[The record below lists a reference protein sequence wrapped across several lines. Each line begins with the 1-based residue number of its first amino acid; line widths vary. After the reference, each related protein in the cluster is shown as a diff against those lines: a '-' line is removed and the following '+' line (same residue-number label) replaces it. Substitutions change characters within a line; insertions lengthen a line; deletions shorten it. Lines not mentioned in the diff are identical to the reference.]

1 MDTLT
6 NPRAVIGGNEPP
18 LAERLGLDHAD
29 LLKRATEAAG
39 KVPEQAKADTEDQV
53 AAYTEAAKGLK
64 DLLSEADAAFTAAKA
79 PWLAGGR
86 AVDDFF
92 RFRDT
97 VKAAA
102 ARLVKAIN
110 TFQQAQLAA
119 RRKAEAEAAEKA
131 RREAIVMDEAP
142 PPAAAPV
149 IVKEA
154 ARIVTSSGSKASATV
169 KWKGRVIDFDQVP
182 RQYLVLN
189 ERALQAA
196 IDGMRAQGKK
206 LEDAKIPGVDVY
218 EDIQTSIRR

>member
-1 MDTLT
+1 MDTLV

-18 LAERLGLDHAD
+18 LSERLGLDHAD

-39 KVPEQAKADTEDQV
+39 KVAETPRADTERQV
-53 AAYTEAAKGLK
+53 AALTEQAKGLK
-64 DLLSEADAAFTAAKA
+64 ELLSEADAAFTAAKA

-86 AVDDFF
+86 TVDDFF

-97 VKAAA
+97 VKAAT

-119 RRKAEAEAAEKA
+119 KRKAEAEAAEKA

-142 PPAAAPV
+142 PAAPAPIV
-149 IVKEA
+149 VKEA
-154 ARIVTSSGSKASATV
+154 ARIVTSSGSKAAATV
-169 KWKGRVIDFDQVP
+169 KWKGRVLDFDQVP

-196 IDGMRAQGKK
+196 IDGMKAQGKK
-206 LEDAKIPGVDVY
+206 LEDAKIPGVEVY
-218 EDIQTSIRR
+218 EDVRTSIR